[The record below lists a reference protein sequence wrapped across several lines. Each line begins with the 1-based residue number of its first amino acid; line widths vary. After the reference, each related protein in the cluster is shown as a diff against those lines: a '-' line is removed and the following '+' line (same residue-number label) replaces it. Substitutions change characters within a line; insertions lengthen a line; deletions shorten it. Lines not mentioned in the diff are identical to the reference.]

1 MENTNQS
8 ESNRGNHFDLRNH
21 YIKQIIMAK
30 NEILLT
36 GKEPTLFEAAMKL
49 GKPETVLI
57 DELEEYKID
66 FDNPI

>member
-8 ESNRGNHFDLRNH
+8 ESNRSKHFDLRGH

-30 NEILLT
+30 NEIILT

-49 GKPETVLI
+49 GKPESALK
-57 DELEEYKID
+57 DQLEEYKID